1 MDLLSLRDLPLAL
14 AFGIVCLWLY
24 NQANLLHAKQLIA
37 LTEAFGKEFKELTL
51 KYDKALLDMQ
61 EERRQWV
68 MDQRADKEILLNR
81 LNSNTEALTNHANQI
96 RTFANS
102 LNPISILAERI
113 NRESTAPRRRG
124 AATAGDDSN

>member
-51 KYDKALLDMQ
+51 KYDSVVLGIQ

-68 MDQRADKEILLNR
+68 ADQRADREILLNR
-81 LNSNTEALTNHANQI
+81 LNSNTEALTNHANQTHAL
-96 RTFANS
+96 RNA
-102 LNPISILAERI
+102 LNPISILAERL
-113 NRESTAPRRRG
+113 NRESDSPRRRG
-124 AATAGDDSN
+124 AGTPRDEPN